1 MKFYKIDNDYG
12 ILIDGQTIT
21 TDQKI
26 EYITKEEYMI
36 ATGEDV
42 PVEEVAFSI
51 TPAQGRMMLLQMG
64 LLSAVKS
71 AIDNSTDEAL
81 KIFWEYS
88 GSWDRDN
95 DHISTMAGLLGMSED
110 QTDTFFIE
118 AAKI

>member
-1 MKFYKIDNDYG
+1 MKFYKIENQYG
-12 ILIDGQTIT
+12 ILMDGQIIT

-26 EYITKEEYMI
+26 DYITREEYML

-42 PVEEVAFSI
+42 PVEEVPFSI

-71 AIDNSTDEAL
+71 AIENSTNEAL

-88 GSWDRDN
+88 GSWDRDSP
-95 DHISTMAGLLGMSED
+95 HVKKMAWLLGMSED

-118 AAKI
+118 ANKI